1 MKVGDL
7 VKIVHSPD
15 PGMMGIIVELV
26 SWQHT
31 ETKTPFVLWGDGSI
45 RKIQWGVIEVINESG

>member
-7 VKIVHSPD
+7 VRLVHSPEG
-15 PGMMGIIVELV
+15 GMMGIIVELV

-31 ETKTPFVLWGDGSI
+31 ETKTPFVLWDDGGI
-45 RKIQWGVIEVINESG
+45 RKVQWGLIELISESR

>member
-7 VKIVHSPD
+7 VRLVHSPEG
-15 PGMMGIIVELV
+15 GMMGIIVELV

-31 ETKTPFVLWGDGSI
+31 ETKTPFILWGDGSI
-45 RKIQWGVIEVINESG
+45 RKIQWGHIEAVNESR